1 MANSLYSILSAVQ
14 TSQEIDHTSWEKKK
28 KIKKKIDSLV
38 EKKCSFWITKVM
50 TMKAGLWARH
60 NDDHGEVFCIIMAK
74 SVWAHALSIPPGW
87 AAQTPHPEKDLGG
100 YYFPVPC
107 ILFST
112 RVKHNLQP
120 EWEQTMLRGINLETK
135 TQHMSC
141 YTWKAKSRHS
151 LRPTDP
157 SPVPS
162 ATQSLCLG

>member
-1 MANSLYSILSAVQ
+1 MRENVPSE
-14 TSQEIDHTSWEKKK
+14 SQKQWPWKPVCEQD
-28 KIKKKIDSLV
+28 
-38 EKKCSFWITKVM
+38 
-50 TMKAGLWARH
+50 TM
-60 NDDHGEVFCIIMAK
+60 DDHGEVFCIIMAK
-74 SVWAHALSIPPGW
+74 SVWAHALSIRPGW

-100 YYFPVPC
+100 YYFPVPW

-157 SPVPS
+157 SPTPS
-162 ATQSLCLG
+162 ATQSLCLGEAYLYNVKEGKSLYFPTTAAQKCFILGVKLFFGFCT